1 MSSLHKY
8 LGNQYLSY
16 KFQIIYYLA
25 SHVAFSDFALI
36 TVQVQNGSVSKS
48 SELLLALP

>member
-1 MSSLHKY
+1 MSSLYQH

-16 KFQIIYYLA
+16 KFQISSLA
-25 SHVAFSDFALI
+25 SHAAFSDFALI